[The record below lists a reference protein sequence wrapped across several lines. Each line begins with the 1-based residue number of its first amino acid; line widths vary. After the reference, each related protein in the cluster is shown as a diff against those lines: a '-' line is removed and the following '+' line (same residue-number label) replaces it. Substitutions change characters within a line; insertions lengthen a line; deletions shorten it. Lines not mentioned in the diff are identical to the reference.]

1 MLPRRTARR
10 ECRDH
15 EREWRGFC
23 IDQNLEDDWL
33 ERLNA
38 LEAFG
43 LISICEGHCDGRSEP
58 PRTPPH
64 IKLRLADELL
74 PGIAG
79 HWDVHKM
86 AILDAIS
93 RLFQTGDT
101 YVNLELKFKLRS
113 GTGRLN
119 YQENLIVRI
128 HGREARRSEEMDT
141 KTHNWFSQSVS
152 RIEELDGLVVHLWGQ
167 ASQSTR

>member
-1 MLPRRTARR
+1 
-10 ECRDH
+10 
-15 EREWRGFC
+15 
-23 IDQNLEDDWL
+23 
-33 ERLNA
+33 
-38 LEAFG
+38 
-43 LISICEGHCDGRSEP
+43 
-58 PRTPPH
+58 
-64 IKLRLADELL
+64 LADELL

-79 HWDVHKM
+79 YWDEHKM

-128 HGREARRSEEMDT
+128 HGRQARDSEEMDT
-141 KTHNWFSQSVS
+141 KTHNWFSQSVN
-152 RIEELDGLVVHLWGQ
+152 RIEEFDGLVVHLWGH
-167 ASQSTR
+167 ASQGTR

>member
-23 IDQNLEDDWL
+23 VDQNLEDDWL
-33 ERLNA
+33 EHLNA
-38 LEAFG
+38 LEAFV
-43 LISICEGHCDGRSEP
+43 LISICQGHYDGRSEP
-58 PRTPPH
+58 SGTPPH
-64 IKLRLADELL
+64 IKLRLTDDLL
-74 PGIAG
+74 PGVAR
-79 HWDVHKM
+79 HWNEHKM

-119 YQENLIVRI
+119 YQENLIIRI
-128 HGREARRSEEMDT
+128 HGRQARDSEEMDT
-141 KTHNWFSQSVS
+141 RTHDWFSQSVK
-152 RIEELDGLVVHLWGQ
+152 RIEELDGLVVHMWGQ
-167 ASQSTR
+167 ANQSAQ